1 VEQKELIVRE
11 CRTALLILL
20 AAPWVV
26 IGLAAQGSTASSDGV
41 YTVEQARRGQDV
53 YVSKCSECHDGGIM
67 GPELWG
73 NDFLGAWEGKNVR
86 ALFDAV
92 KGTMPADAPGSL
104 SERDAVDVVAY
115 ILKENDQP
123 AGASPLMAAVPLEAI
138 IRRGSK

>member
-1 VEQKELIVRE
+1 MKETLVHKYRS
-11 CRTALLILL
+11 ALLMLL
-20 AAPWVV
+20 AAPLAIV
-26 IGLAAQGSTASSDGV
+26 GLAAQGSTANSDGV

-73 NDFLGAWEGKNVR
+73 NDFLGAWAGKNVR

-123 AGASPLMAAVPLEAI
+123 AGVSPLVAAVPLDATI
-138 IRRGSK
+138 TRGSK

>member
-1 VEQKELIVRE
+1 MEETFVRE
-11 CRTALLILL
+11 YWTALLMLL

-26 IGLAAQGSTASSDGV
+26 VGLAARALTTNADGV
-41 YTVEQARRGQDV
+41 YTVEQAKRGQDV

-73 NDFLGAWEGKNVR
+73 KDFLGAWEGKKVR

-115 ILKENDQP
+115 ILRENDQP
-123 AGASPLMAAVPLEAI
+123 EGASPLVADVPLDATI
-138 IRRGSK
+138 TRRSK